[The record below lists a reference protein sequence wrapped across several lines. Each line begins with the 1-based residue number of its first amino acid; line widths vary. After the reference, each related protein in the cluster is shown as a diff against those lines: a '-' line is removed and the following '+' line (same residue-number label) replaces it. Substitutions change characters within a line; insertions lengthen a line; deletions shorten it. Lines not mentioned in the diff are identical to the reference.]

1 MNVFKLMNWQIMRWV
16 IIYPVANIALNL
28 FVQIF
33 KGNLFWLNKDLTN
46 VIAENRQDKNVNDE
60 EEKSNAAVESQT

>member
-33 KGNLFWLNKDLTN
+33 KRKLFWLNKDLTN